1 VSILNRLSLRRH
13 LDDAALAAIW
23 TERAAPGGGG
33 GAAEAAHLEACAEC
47 RVRYAAFAA
56 WLEDVRVEA
65 RAEADQA
72 FPPDRLALQQIQITR
87 RLEALERPARVIPFP
102 RFARPIVSEPS
113 GPRRWIAVAAAAG
126 LIVGLGVGQMLD
138 LRHTLDRPGTFSEA
152 GSRTIARNTP
162 AERPPLQ
169 PVSSVSSDE
178 SLMSEA
184 EGSLPRGL
192 EALDALTPR
201 ARDYDQPR

>member
-1 VSILNRLSLRRH
+1 MSILNRLSLRHH

-23 TERAAPGGGG
+23 TERAAPGRG
-33 GAAEAAHLEACAEC
+33 GAAEAAHLDACADC
-47 RVRYAAFAA
+47 RARYAAFAA
-56 WLEDVRVEA
+56 WLEDVRFEA

-102 RFARPIVSEPS
+102 RFARPIASEPS

-126 LIVGLGVGQMLD
+126 LIVGLGVGQLLD

-152 GSRTIARNTP
+152 GSRTIARNMSP
-162 AERPPLQ
+162 ERPALQ

>member
-33 GAAEAAHLEACAEC
+33 SAEAAHLDACVDC
-47 RVRYAAFAA
+47 RARYAAFAA
-56 WLEDVRVEA
+56 WLDDLRFEA

-72 FPPDRLALQQIQITR
+72 FPPDRLALQQLQITR

-102 RFARPIVSEPS
+102 RFARPIASEHS

-138 LRHTLDRPGTFSEA
+138 LRHTLGRTATFSEP

-162 AERPPLQ
+162 AEGPGLQ
-169 PVSSVSSDE
+169 PVSLSSDE

-184 EGSLPRGL
+184 EASLPRGL